1 MKTYKS
7 TSPHRFL
14 VKALNLLMALLLLN
28 FGLEAQENSRKTID
42 SLQENLSQLDI
53 DEHYWEISA
62 RYSILTS
69 TYESISID
77 SAIFYGQQHL
87 DFLKQNYH
95 PSQKRDSAIARI
107 FLTLSYLHTT
117 FAYPSDSTLE
127 LGLAYCDSAINRQG
141 ALNNTT
147 FQAYAYNNKGALL
160 YSGGDLSGSAEVL
173 NKAFELSHFIENADN
188 QAYLQQSL
196 LLNIGRSHIGLKQ
209 WDLAIAATKKA
220 LNRHNHLPFVNAC
233 QLNLSAIYLETN
245 TIDSSLHYSKLAY
258 KLADS
263 LGYDQNKLFASINIA
278 ESLLVLKRYEE
289 ANTIID
295 RNINLMQAEDSYAPY
310 LALSFHQKAEIKK
323 VNGSLD
329 SAIIYMERA
338 LPYAEQSADPEF
350 LEDLY
355 GNLAENL
362 QEQGNYQKA
371 LEYFKRFHA
380 SKDSLRSAES
390 RSDFNELLV
399 QYESL
404 EKEQKI
410 AQQKAEILEGE
421 KQLWLS
427 LTIFSLLSL
436 GGIIYYIQRRQMQ
449 ERRHQQEILT
459 EKEKGMAA
467 MISATESERKRISK
481 DLHDGIGQ
489 KLSALKL
496 GLLHLKTSIK
506 DQELKNDLNEISE
519 EFSKSAEEVR
529 SISHQMMPRA
539 LMENGLI
546 SAIEDLCE
554 SSFKF
559 STINYSF
566 DHHGL
571 KSRYPESIEIS
582 LYRICQE
589 LLNNALKHAQ
599 ANEIQL
605 QLMEIKGKLIL
616 LVEDNGK
623 GISSE
628 NTKGHGLM
636 NIKSRIDYLKGTVNF
651 EPGPETG
658 MLATITIPL

>member
-1 MKTYKS
+1 M
-7 TSPHRFL
+7 
-14 VKALNLLMALLLLN
+14 MAFLLLN
-28 FGLEAQENSRKTID
+28 IGLEAQEISRKTID
-42 SLQENLSQLDI
+42 SLQENLSQLDVE
-53 DEHYWEISA
+53 DHYWEISA
-62 RYSILTS
+62 SYSSLAS
-69 TYESISID
+69 TFESISID
-77 SAIFYGQQHL
+77 SAILYGQQHI
-87 DFLKQNYH
+87 DFLKQNYN
-95 PSQKRDSAIARI
+95 PSPKRDSVIAGI

-141 ALNNTT
+141 ALNHTT
-147 FQAYAYNNKGALL
+147 YQAYAYNNKGALL

-209 WDLAIAATKKA
+209 WDQAIAATKKA
-220 LNRHNHLPFVNAC
+220 LHRHNYLPFVNAC
-233 QLNLSAIYLETN
+233 QLNLSAIYLEAN
-245 TIDSSLHYSKLAY
+245 TIDSSLHYSKIAY

-263 LGYDQNKLFASINIA
+263 LGYGQNKLFASINIA
-278 ESLLVLKRYEE
+278 ESLLGLKRYQE

-310 LALSFHQKAEIKK
+310 LALSFHQKAEIKR

-329 SAIIYMERA
+329 SAIIYMEQA

-355 GNLAENL
+355 WNLADNL

-371 LEYFKRFHA
+371 LDYFKRFQA

-436 GGIIYYIQRRQMQ
+436 GGIIYYIQRRQKQ
-449 ERRHQQEILT
+449 ERRHQQEILA

-506 DQELKNDLNEISE
+506 DPELKNDLNEISA

-546 SAIEDLCE
+546 SALEDLCE

-559 STINYSF
+559 SAINYSF

-571 KSRYPESIEIS
+571 KNRYPESIEIS

-658 MLATITIPL
+658 MLATITIPLKT